1 MLKKILTTTLLYFVF
16 NAPIMAE
23 TFYGKVVR
31 VSDGDTIKVL
41 TDASCT
47 GTYQCTDGKKEHRIR
62 LTEIDT
68 PESKQPWGKKAKQ
81 ALLSIVGGKVV
92 RVEQTDVDRYGRIVG
107 HIYVDDLWVNGQLV
121 KTGNAWVYRRYAKS
135 TELFSYEQEAKQNGV
150 GLWALPEAE
159 RMPPWEWRR
168 KK

>member
-1 MLKKILTTTLLYFVF
+1 
-16 NAPIMAE
+16 
-23 TFYGKVVR
+23 
-31 VSDGDTIKVL
+31 
-41 TDASCT
+41 
-47 GTYQCTDGKKEHRIR
+47 
-62 LTEIDT
+62 
-68 PESKQPWGKKAKQ
+68 
-81 ALLSIVGGKVV
+81 VGGKFV

>member
-1 MLKKILTTTLLYFVF
+1 
-16 NAPIMAE
+16 
-23 TFYGKVVR
+23 
-31 VSDGDTIKVL
+31 
-41 TDASCT
+41 
-47 GTYQCTDGKKEHRIR
+47 
-62 LTEIDT
+62 
-68 PESKQPWGKKAKQ
+68 
-81 ALLSIVGGKVV
+81 
-92 RVEQTDVDRYGRIVG
+92 
-107 HIYVDDLWVNGQLV
+107 